1 MLADTVSSMA
11 EAAALKAD
19 DWDNDD
25 DEDDEDGEGEEDVCR
40 MLDAGGSY
48 GELSKA
54 QVQKLGMCMRVLAV
68 HVHGCVCVLLL

>member
-25 DEDDEDGEGEEDVCR
+25 DEDGEGKEDVCR
-40 MLDAGGSY
+40 MLDTGGSY
-48 GELSKA
+48 GELSKT